1 MTIRNIAML
10 SMLLA
15 MGTASQAV
23 RGQQKPSTSA
33 VIYDSARE
41 RTLIGTVVSYQPA
54 VDKPPLGAHLTLNTG
69 AGTVDVH
76 IGDARFLTAN
86 HLQIQTGDNLRII
99 GENVAYAGGTQFL
112 ARVIQ
117 KAAQALVIRSVRGI
131 PLSYAAPPTSRA
143 ANSQGSAR

>member
-10 SMLLA
+10 SMLLV
-15 MGTASQAV
+15 MGAASQAA

-41 RTLIGTVVSYQPA
+41 STLIGTVVSYLSV

-76 IGDARFLTAN
+76 IGDARFLAAN

-99 GENVAYAGGTQFL
+99 GENVAFAGGTQFL

-117 KAAQALVIRSVRGI
+117 KGTQALVIRSVRGI
-131 PLSYAAPPTSRA
+131 PLSYAAPRTSSA
-143 ANSQGSAR
+143 TNSQGSAR